1 MQRPCPQILPP
12 PPKWPGVWLKPW
24 LPQVFF
30 FSILFLFSKILTLL
44 FWNLKYFFINNLL
57 GASADEIAATM
68 QEALN
73 ASLGNIDED
82 RLEEMLD
89 VADTVA
95 RYVLIAITYL

>member
-1 MQRPCPQILPP
+1 MSSNPAAAAEMARSMAEALAAT
-12 PPKWPGVWLKPW
+12 GN
-24 LPQVFF
+24 F
-30 FSILFLFSKILTLL
+30 FSKLFLFSKLSTLL
-44 FWNLKYFFINNLL
+44 FWNLKYFLFINNLL

>member
-1 MQRPCPQILPP
+1 MEIKL
-12 PPKWPGVWLKPW
+12 
-24 LPQVFF
+24 FF
-30 FSILFLFSKILTLL
+30 V
-44 FWNLKYFFINNLL
+44 NNLL

-95 RYVLIAITYL
+95 RYVTIAITYKGYIF

>member
-1 MQRPCPQILPP
+1 MSSNPAAAAEMARSMAEALAATGI
-12 PPKWPGVWLKPW
+12 
-24 LPQVFF
+24 FF
-30 FSILFLFSKILTLL
+30 FSKLFLFSKLSTLL
-44 FWNLKYFFINNLL
+44 FWNLKYFLFINNLL

>member
-1 MQRPCPQILPP
+1 MSSNPAAAAEMARSMAEALAATGI
-12 PPKWPGVWLKPW
+12 
-24 LPQVFF
+24 F
-30 FSILFLFSKILTLL
+30 FSTLFLFSKLSTLL

>member
-1 MQRPCPQILPP
+1 MSSNPAAAAEMARSMAEALAATGI
-12 PPKWPGVWLKPW
+12 
-24 LPQVFF
+24 F
-30 FSILFLFSKILTLL
+30 FSTLFLFSKLSKLL

>member
-1 MQRPCPQILPP
+1 MQRPWPQILPP
-12 PPKWPGVWLKPW
+12 LPKWPEVWLKPW

-30 FSILFLFSKILTLL
+30 FQIIFFQNFLNIFLGI
-44 FWNLKYFFINNLL
+44 YIFFVNNCL

-95 RYVLIAITYL
+95 RYVHIAIT

>member
-1 MQRPCPQILPP
+1 MASNPAAAAEMARSMAEALAATGNC
-12 PPKWPGVWLKPW
+12 
-24 LPQVFF
+24 FTNYY
-30 FSILFLFSKILTLL
+30 FLFFLEFKI
-44 FWNLKYFFINNLL
+44 FFVNNFL

-82 RLEEMLD
+82 HLEEMLD

-95 RYVLIAITYL
+95 RYLS

>member
-1 MQRPCPQILPP
+1 MEFKI
-12 PPKWPGVWLKPW
+12 
-24 LPQVFF
+24 FF
-30 FSILFLFSKILTLL
+30 G
-44 FWNLKYFFINNLL
+44 NNFL

-95 RYVLIAITYL
+95 RYVHIAITYEGYIF

>member
-1 MQRPCPQILPP
+1 MSSNPAAAAEMARSMAEALAATGI
-12 PPKWPGVWLKPW
+12 
-24 LPQVFF
+24 F
-30 FSILFLFSKILTLL
+30 FSKLFLFSKLSTLL

>member
-1 MQRPCPQILPP
+1 MASNPAAAAEMARSMAEALAAT
-12 PPKWPGVWLKPW
+12 GN
-24 LPQVFF
+24 FF
-30 FSILFLFSKILTLL
+30 TNYYLFFYLEFKI
-44 FWNLKYFFINNLL
+44 FFVNNFL

-82 RLEEMLD
+82 HLEEMLD

-95 RYVLIAITYL
+95 RYVPIAITYLLI

>member
-1 MQRPCPQILPP
+1 MSSNPAAAAEMARSMAEALAATGI
-12 PPKWPGVWLKPW
+12 
-24 LPQVFF
+24 F
-30 FSILFLFSKILTLL
+30 FSTLFLFSKLSTLL
-44 FWNLKYFFINNLL
+44 FWNLKYFLFINNLL

>member
-1 MQRPCPQILPP
+1 VNI
-12 PPKWPGVWLKPW
+12 
-24 LPQVFF
+24 F
-30 FSILFLFSKILTLL
+30 
-44 FWNLKYFFINNLL
+44 L

-82 RLEEMLD
+82 HLEEMLD

-95 RYVLIAITYL
+95 RYLS